1 MFGIESEILAMMK
14 SKFTLFIPIILFIIV
29 CFFLWRGL
37 SLNPR
42 ELPSPFINKPIPQFT
57 LPELYHPDQNFSSTE
72 LRGHV
77 TLLNI
82 FASWCISCRVE
93 HAQLMALKNQRAVLI
108 YGLDYKDSPNDVLKW
123 LNKSGNPYER
133 IGFDQIGNT
142 AINLGV
148 YGTPETFV
156 IDKLGIVRYKYI
168 GPITKDVWESELQP
182 EVEKLARED

>member
-1 MFGIESEILAMMK
+1 MK
-14 SKFTLFIPIILFIIV
+14 ITNIKLILFIPIFLFSIL

-42 ELPSPFINKPIPQFT
+42 ELPSPFINKPIPNFV
-57 LPELYHPDQNFSSTE
+57 LPELFHPDQQFSSTE

-77 TLLNI
+77 TLLNV

-93 HAQLMALKNQRAVLI
+93 HPVLLELKDQKAVLI
-108 YGLDYKDSPNDVLKW
+108 YGLDYKDSRDAALKW
-123 LNKSGNPYER
+123 LKKSGNPYEK
-133 IGFDQIGNT
+133 IGFDNTGNT

-156 IDKLGIVRYKYI
+156 IDKAGIVRYKTI
-168 GPITKDVWESELQP
+168 GPITEDVWQDELEP
-182 EVEKLARED
+182 EVEKLKSDR